1 MPILSQ
7 PRTVKTKPTLSN
19 FIPIYQK
26 LFGLYSESILTQRV
40 QPGVRIDSINEIQK
54 KHNVSRETAKRVL
67 KKLSAEGFILQKAG
81 KGSFVAPLGPRLP
94 VWGVIV
100 PFFSAHVEK
109 LIQNMGVEAEKTGC
123 RIEHYVDYNSWEEET
138 RLVGRMIHE
147 RYEAVIVVPTF
158 DESKTAE
165 FYRNLKSGGT
175 LVTLLDHTM
184 AGSYFTYAI
193 QSYDL
198 GVQRA
203 VRYLRSRTGQTLAF
217 VKNDIWAGR
226 NMVQEVM
233 EETFKNCIQE
243 ERGGG
248 RALVIESVAGIG
260 MDLLRRERV
269 GGIFCSD
276 DADAVRVIGRLIESG
291 FRVPADISVI
301 SYGNTDLARY
311 FTPKI
316 TSIDPH
322 GEEMARRTA
331 EMIRGHLAGED
342 VRFCQYVIQPDLVVR
357 ET

>member
-1 MPILSQ
+1 MKNITPQS
-7 PRTVKTKPTLSN
+7 TFV
-19 FIPIYQK
+19 PIYQK
-26 LFGLYSESILTQRV
+26 LFTYYSEAILTQQV
-40 QPGVRIDSINEIQK
+40 PPGIRIDSINEIRK
-54 KHNVSRETAKRVL
+54 KHDVSRETAKLVL
-67 KKLSAEGFILQKAG
+67 KKLCAEGLIIQKPG
-81 KGSFVAPLGPRLP
+81 KGSFVAPLGPKKP

-109 LIQNMGVEAEKTGC
+109 LIQSLSAEAERLGR

-147 RYEAVIVVPTF
+147 RCEAVVVVPTY
-158 DESKTAE
+158 DESQAAE

-203 VRYLRSRTGQTLAF
+203 VRYLRSKTGQTLAF
-217 VKNDIWAGR
+217 LKNDTWAGR

-233 EETFKNCIQE
+233 EQTFVQCVE
-243 ERGGG
+243 EEANGR
-248 RALVIESVAGIG
+248 RALVIEHLSAVRP
-260 MDLLRRERV
+260 DFLRRERV
-269 GGIFCSD
+269 GGIFCCD
-276 DADAVRVIGRLIESG
+276 DADAVRVLGRLTEWG
-291 FRVPADISVI
+291 FRIPSDLSVI

-322 GEEMARRTA
+322 GEEMASRIA
-331 EMIRGHLAGED
+331 GMIRAHSLGEN
-342 VRFCQYVIQPDLVVR
+342 VRFSQYVIQPDLVVR

>member
-1 MPILSQ
+1 M
-7 PRTVKTKPTLSN
+7 KTDLTRSD
-19 FIPIYQK
+19 FIPIYRK
-26 LFGLYSESILTQRV
+26 LFDFYSQAILTQRLS
-40 QPGVRIDSINEIQK
+40 PGVRIDSINEIQK

-67 KKLSAEGFILQKAG
+67 KKLSAEGFIIQKAG
-81 KGSFVAPLGPRLP
+81 KGSFVAPLGPRKP

-109 LIQNMGVEAEKTGC
+109 LIQNLSAEADQTG
-123 RIEHYVDYNSWEEET
+123 RTIEHYVDYNSWEEET

-147 RYEAVIVVPTF
+147 RYEAVIVVPTL
-158 DESKTAE
+158 DESKTAG

-217 VKNDIWAGR
+217 LKNDVWAGR

-233 EETFKNCIQE
+233 EETFKNCVQE
-243 ERGGG
+243 AANGH
-248 RALVIESVAGIG
+248 RALVIEHIAGIG
-260 MDLLRRERV
+260 ADLLLREKV
-269 GGIFCSD
+269 GGIFCCD
-276 DADAVRVIGRLIESG
+276 DADAVRVAGRLIEWG
-291 FRVPADISVI
+291 FRIPSDISLI

-322 GEEMARRTA
+322 GEEMARRIA
-331 EMIRGHLAGED
+331 EMIHANLQGEN
-342 VRFCQYVIQPDLVVR
+342 VRYSQYVIQPDLVVR

>member
-1 MPILSQ
+1 M
-7 PRTVKTKPTLSN
+7 KTRSTQSN
-19 FIPIYQK
+19 FIPIYQR
-26 LFGLYSESILTQRV
+26 LFSLYSESILTQRV
-40 QPGVRIDSINEIQK
+40 KPGVRIDSINEIQK
-54 KHNVSRETAKRVL
+54 KHDVSRETAKRVL
-67 KKLSAEGFILQKAG
+67 KKLSTEGLIIQRAG

-109 LIQNMGVEAEKTGC
+109 LIQSMGSEAEKTGR

-147 RYEAVIVVPTF
+147 RYEAVIVVPTY

-165 FYRNLKSGGT
+165 FYRDLKSGGT

-203 VRYLRSRTGQTLAF
+203 VRYLRSRTGQALAF
-217 VKNDIWAGR
+217 VKNDTWAGR

-233 EETFKNCIQE
+233 EETFKNCVHE
-243 ERGGG
+243 EKGG
-248 RALVIESVAGIG
+248 RPLVIESVAAIG
-260 MDLLRRERV
+260 ADLLKREKI

-291 FRVPADISVI
+291 IRLPADVSVI

-311 FTPKI
+311 FTPGI

-331 EMIRGHLAGED
+331 DMIRGHLAGED

>member
-1 MPILSQ
+1 MKTDLT
-7 PRTVKTKPTLSN
+7 RTD
-19 FIPIYQK
+19 FIPIYRK
-26 LFGLYSESILTQRV
+26 LLDFYSEAILTQKV
-40 QPGVRIDSINEIQK
+40 SPGVRIDSINEIQK
-54 KHNVSRETAKRVL
+54 KHKVSRETAKLVL
-67 KKLSAEGFILQKAG
+67 KKLSLEGYIIQKAG
-81 KGSFVAPLGPRLP
+81 KGSFVAPLGPRQP
-94 VWGVIV
+94 VWGVVV

-109 LIQNMGVEAEKTGC
+109 LIQDLCAEAELTGR

-147 RYEAVIVVPTF
+147 RYEAVIVFPTF

-184 AGSYFTYAI
+184 AGSYFTYVI

-203 VRYLRSRTGQTLAF
+203 VRYLRSQTDQTLVF
-217 VKNDIWAGR
+217 LKNDIWAGR

-233 EETFKNCIQE
+233 EETFKNCVHE
-243 ERGGG
+243 ETNGR
-248 RALVIESVAGIG
+248 RALVIERIAGIRA
-260 MDLLRRERV
+260 DLLRHEKV
-269 GGIFCSD
+269 GGIFCCD
-276 DADAVRVIGRLIESG
+276 DTDAVRVVGRLIEWG
-291 FRVPADISVI
+291 FRLPSDISVI

-322 GEEMARRTA
+322 AEEMARRTA
-331 EMIRGHLAGED
+331 EMIRAHFEGEN
-342 VRFCQYVIQPDLVVR
+342 VHYCQYVIQPDLVVR